1 MDLIENRTF
10 DELAIGD
17 CASIARTL
25 SRADIELFAVM
36 SGDVNPAHLDDEYAR
51 SATFHTIIAHG
62 MWGGA
67 LISTVLG
74 TMLPGP
80 GTIYLGQTL
89 RFRRPVVVGDTV
101 TVTVTVAAK
110 DAERRRVTLDCLCA
124 NQAGEPVI
132 TGSAEVIAP
141 DEKVRRPR
149 VSLPQ
154 VLLRERGANYRAI
167 VARAAGLPPVRAA
180 VVNPASA
187 AALRGVAEARE
198 RGLIIPVLVGP
209 AAALRAAAADTGV
222 GLDDIELVETGD
234 GRAAVD
240 RSLAL
245 AHAGEVEAL
254 VDYGAR
260 YYGLLHGLV
269 DRTAGLADHRWIS
282 HVHVMDVPSYP
293 RPLLITDALVSV
305 APTLEE
311 KRAIVQNA
319 IDLALALGLEQ
330 PRVAVL
336 AAVPTINPKLRST
349 LDAAA
354 LCKMVERGQITGGLV
369 DGPLAFDEA
378 VSVEAARAAGLASS
392 VAGCADI
399 LVAPDLEAGTLL
411 VKQLDHLADAQSAG
425 VVLGARVPVALPEPA
440 GNPDS
445 SLVACA
451 MALLLA
457 RFQRRGAG
465 RGIMA
470 GSASPSP
477 RP

>member
-1 MDLIENRTF
+1 MDLIENRTI
-10 DELAIGD
+10 DEIAVGD
-17 CASIARTL
+17 RACLTRTL
-25 SRADIELFAVM
+25 TRPDIELFAVM

-51 SATFHTIIAHG
+51 SDIFHKIIAHG

-89 RFRRPVVVGDTV
+89 RFRRPVAVGDTV
-101 TVTVTVAAK
+101 TVSVTVAER
-110 DAERRRVTLDCLCA
+110 DSERRRVTLDCLCT
-124 NQAGEPVI
+124 NQEGEAVI

-141 DEKVRRPR
+141 AEKVRRPR

-154 VLLRERGANYRAI
+154 VLLRERGANYRGI
-167 VARAAGLPPVRAA
+167 VARAAGLAPLRAA
-180 VVNPASA
+180 VVNPAGA
-187 AALRGVAEARE
+187 AAMRGVAEAAE
-198 RGLIIPVLVGP
+198 RGLIAPLLVGP
-209 AAALRAAAADTGV
+209 PESLRVAAREAGVDLSAFEVLPADG
-222 GLDDIELVETGD
+222 

-240 RSLAL
+240 RAIAL
-245 AHAGEVEAL
+245 ARAGEAEAL
-254 VDYGAR
+254 LDYGAR

-269 DRTAGLADHRWIS
+269 AHESGLADHRWLS
-282 HVHVMDVPSYP
+282 HVYVMDVPTYP
-293 RPLLITDALVSV
+293 RPLLITDAGLSV

-319 IDLALALGLEQ
+319 IDFALAIGLER

-336 AAVPTINPKLRST
+336 AAAQTINPKLRST

-354 LCKMVERGQITGGLV
+354 LCKMVDRGQIVGGLV

-378 VSVEAARAAGLASS
+378 VSEDAARAAGLGSE
-392 VAGCADI
+392 VAGRADI
-399 LVAPDLEAGTLL
+399 LVAPDLEAATLL
-411 VKQLDHLADAQSAG
+411 VRQLDHLADAQAAG
-425 VVLGARVPVALPEPA
+425 VVVGARVPVALPEPA

-451 MALLLA
+451 MALLMA
-457 RFQRRGAG
+457 RRAPGDRRRATEG
-465 RGIMA
+465 
-470 GSASPSP
+470 
-477 RP
+477 